1 MLDWTGQNRTKKD
14 VKLWNPAKFC
24 SIQFNSPQLSS
35 VQLNL
40 VIQFYA
46 TKQYP
51 PLKTM
56 LDLPGSSDYTRGET
70 GKKFSV
76 QYGIGHDRT
85 CVHDV
90 NWQDLRTW
98 CILTVNVQ
106 YKIGQ
111 SNVPLECPISCWN
124 FLERAPVYITEWQ
137 TVNPVTLN
145 KDSKLSTTLHG
156 LHNPRIEW
164 WYMNTVLAHRGF

>member
-1 MLDWTGQNRTKKD
+1 MSNLPLDSVYFRLFPFYSKQQCPMLDWTGQNRTKKD

-90 NWQDLRTW
+90 NWQDLKQGASWLLMSNIRLDSPMCHW
-98 CILTVNVQ
+98 NVQ
-106 YKIGQ
+106 YLVGIFLRELQ
-111 SNVPLECPISCWN
+111 SI
-124 FLERAPVYITEWQ
+124 
-137 TVNPVTLN
+137 
-145 KDSKLSTTLHG
+145 
-156 LHNPRIEW
+156 
-164 WYMNTVLAHRGF
+164 